1 MKVDDIIRKMQ
12 SSKKHMAIVLDEHGG
27 TSGIVCMEDAIEEMV
42 GEIYDEHDE
51 EEKEFCDKKN
61 DNEYIVDP
69 DMDLKDFFEML
80 EIEHL
85 PDTTYTSV
93 GGFLFDLSEELP
105 TQGKVIVYKTIDER
119 IENGVY
125 VSVLVEI
132 HFTLTKV
139 EDNRIKEI
147 FVKVV
152 DVGSAS
158 EEKNKKE
165 SKQEESK
172 ADDKG
177 EAEKGDKK
185 DKKTK
190 K

>member
-1 MKVDDIIRKMQ
+1 
-12 SSKKHMAIVLDEHGG
+12 
-27 TSGIVCMEDAIEEMV
+27 MEDAIEEMV

-51 EEKEFCDKKN
+51 EEKELVDKKN
-61 DNEYIVDP
+61 DHEYIVDP

-85 PDTTYTSV
+85 PQTEYNSV

-105 TQGKVIVYKTIDER
+105 VEGKVIVYKTIDER
-119 IENGVY
+119 IEDGVY
-125 VSVLVEI
+125 ISVLVEI

-158 EEKNKKE
+158 EKDKDKLEKNTLN
-165 SKQEESK
+165 SSEEEENETE
-172 ADDKG
+172 DK
-177 EAEKGDKK
+177 DKDK

-190 K
+190 KDKK